1 MSVINKKV
9 RQTDIT
15 QILVVFVI
23 YKSTKETSSLGMS
36 SVAMTEKQPASVR
49 FNPPAQKVESSDLV
63 EGLMRVRSFTRASE
77 FIRT

>member
-15 QILVVFVI
+15 QILDVFLI
-23 YKSTKETSSLGMS
+23 YKSTKETRSLGMS
-36 SVAMTEKQPASVR
+36 SVAMTEKAACFCKVQPASPKSR
-49 FNPPAQKVESSDLV
+49 TSDLV
-63 EGLMRVRSFTRASE
+63 EGLMRVQSFTRASE